1 MNEIRQNT
9 KGNDLIRQ
17 LLCREKKRG
26 PLSNCDEVHALSEK
40 LGMCSLQMKR
50 SKAQRLCPVGV
61 VCSFM
66 QADKMGFDRE

>member
-9 KGNDLIRQ
+9 KGNDLIR
-17 LLCREKKRG
+17 LILCREK
-26 PLSNCDEVHALSEK
+26 NTCDEVHALPEK
-40 LGMCSLQMKR
+40 PGKCSLQMKR

-61 VCSFM
+61 VCGFM